1 MLINT
6 FPSISRLMHLQIK
19 DFDKYLDKK
28 KPHLTQGFLVDI
40 PSSRTLCTAFVY
52 NHFIQE

>member
-6 FPSISRLMHLQIK
+6 FPSTSHLMHSQIK
-19 DFDKYLDKK
+19 DFDRYLDTK
-28 KPHLTQGFLVDI
+28 KPHLTQGFFVDI
-40 PSSRTLCTAFVY
+40 LSDWSLCTAFVY